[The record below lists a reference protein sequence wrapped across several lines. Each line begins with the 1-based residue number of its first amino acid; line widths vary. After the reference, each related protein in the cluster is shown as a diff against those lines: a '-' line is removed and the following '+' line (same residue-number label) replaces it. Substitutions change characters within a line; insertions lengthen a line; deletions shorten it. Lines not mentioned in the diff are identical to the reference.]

1 MERFL
6 KAGHFNPAP
15 PGEARLLIRRG
26 SGWIGAT
33 APMPVTIGE
42 CEFEIGIEQFAV
54 CSVKPG
60 RSDIVHKSGIDTIQ
74 VRDGEWAC
82 VSLQSDK
89 FKWTWAPHD
98 CRSLMTE
105 LGENRQ
111 VWTTQ
116 IPESEIALEAHH
128 PGAARDA
135 HGRRI
140 QE

>member
-1 MERFL
+1 
-6 KAGHFNPAP
+6 
-15 PGEARLLIRRG
+15 
-26 SGWIGAT
+26 
-33 APMPVTIGE
+33 MPVTIGE